1 MDDMTTAA
9 PTLYQSLAG
18 EIAGLISAGT
28 LRPGDRIPS
37 VRELSRAKDAS
48 VSSVLSAYRV
58 LEDRGLVES
67 RPQSGYYVRAAAAG
81 PAEPARTEPS
91 PAAAAVAVGELT
103 MRYTHDTHDPKLIQL
118 GAAVPHP
125 DLLPTAKLARS
136 IARMGRLRRAS
147 SNSYDLPAGC
157 SALREQLAKRM
168 YKAGVSVGPE
178 GVFATTGAQEALNLA
193 LHAVCKP
200 GDIVA
205 VESPAF
211 FGTLQAVEMHG
222 LKAVEIS
229 TDRDGMCLDALKRAL
244 SRHKIRAVISTP
256 TFSNPTGALMPEAKK
271 RALVELLAAKRV
283 PLIEDD
289 VYGDLPHDG
298 LDRPKAAKAYDR
310 EGGVIYCSSVS
321 KTMAPGYRVGWI
333 IPGRWAKEV
342 ERIKMVSNVSSA
354 CLPQLAVA
362 DILANGGYDRHLRRI
377 RAAYARS
384 TALMRDAV
392 ARSFPAGT
400 RLSNPRGGFVL
411 WAELPGKA
419 NALALYDR
427 ARRAGVVVAPGPLFS
442 ATGRHRSAMRL
453 NCSHW
458 NPQIERAVALLGR
471 LAGELA
477 R

>member
-1 MDDMTTAA
+1 MPGTS
-9 PTLYQSLAG
+9 TLYQSLAG
-18 EIAGLISAGT
+18 EIAGLIAAGT

-37 VRELSRAKDAS
+37 VRELSRSKAAS

-67 RPQSGYYVRAAAAG
+67 RPQSGYYVRTAPLG
-81 PAEPARTEPS
+81 PAEPARSEPS
-91 PAAAAVAVGELT
+91 PAAAAVEIGEFSV
-103 MRYTHDTHDPKLIQL
+103 RYTHDTHDPRFIQI
-118 GAAVPHP
+118 GAALPHP

-136 IARMGRLRRAS
+136 IARMGRLRRS
-147 SNSYDLPAGC
+147 QSNAYDLPVGC
-157 SALREQLAKRM
+157 SVLREQVAKRM
-168 YKAGVSVGPE
+168 FKAGVSVGPDDII
-178 GVFATTGAQEALNLA
+178 ATTGAQEALNLA
-193 LHAVCKP
+193 LHAVCSP

-222 LKAVEIS
+222 LKIVEIAS
-229 TDRDGMCLDALKRAL
+229 EARDGMCLEALKRAL
-244 SRHKIRAVISTP
+244 GRHKIKAVIATP
-256 TFSNPTGALMPEAKK
+256 TFSNPLGALMPEANKK
-271 RALVELLAAKRV
+271 ALVGMLAARGI
-283 PLIEDD
+283 PLIDDD

-333 IPGRWAKEV
+333 IPGRWRAKV
-342 ERIKMVSNVSSA
+342 ERFKMVSNVSTA

-362 DILANGGYDRHLRRI
+362 DVLANGGYDRHLRRI

-384 TALMRDAV
+384 TAQMRRAV
-392 ARSFPAGT
+392 AESFPAGT
-400 RLSNPRGGFVL
+400 RLSNPHGGFVL

-419 NALALYDR
+419 DSLELYDR
-427 ARRAGVVVAPGPLFS
+427 ARRAGVVMAPGPLFS
-442 ATGRHRSAMRL
+442 ATGRFRNALRL

-471 LAGELA
+471 LSADAA

>member
-1 MDDMTTAA
+1 MKDMPQAA
-9 PTLYQSLAG
+9 TLYQSLAG
-18 EIAGLISAGT
+18 EIAGLIDAGT

-37 VRELSRAKDAS
+37 VRELSRSKSAS

-67 RPQSGYYVRAAAAG
+67 RPQSGYYVRASRTG
-81 PAEPARTEPS
+81 PAEPVRTEPP
-91 PAAAAVAVGELT
+91 PAAASVEIGELT
-103 MRYTHDTHDPKLIQL
+103 LRYTHDTHDPKLIQI
-118 GAAVPHP
+118 GAALPHP
-125 DLLPTAKLARS
+125 DLLPTAQLARS
-136 IARMGRLRRAS
+136 IARMGRLRRAQ
-147 SNSYDLPAGC
+147 SNSYDTPDGC
-157 SALREQLAKRM
+157 VPLREQLSKRM
-168 YKAGVSVGPE
+168 FKAGVSIGAE
-178 GVFATTGAQEALNLA
+178 GLFTTTGAQEALNLA

-211 FGTLQAVEMHG
+211 FGTLQAIEMHG
-222 LKAVEIS
+222 LKAVELAM
-229 TDRDGMCLDALKRAL
+229 DRDGVCLDALKRAL
-244 SRHKIRAVISTP
+244 SRHKIRAVLATP

-271 RALVELLAAKRV
+271 KLLVELLAARKI

-298 LDRPKAAKAYDR
+298 LDRPKAAKAFDR
-310 EGGVIYCSSVS
+310 DGGVIYCSSVS
-321 KTMAPGYRVGWI
+321 KTIAPGYRVGWI
-333 IPGRWAKEV
+333 IPGRWAARV
-342 ERIKMVSNVSSA
+342 ERFKMISNVSTA

-362 DILANGGYDRHLRRI
+362 DLLANGGYDRHLRRI
-377 RAAYARS
+377 RGAYARS

-392 ARSFPAGT
+392 ARHFPEGT

-419 NALALYDR
+419 DALALYDR
-427 ARRAGVVVAPGPLFS
+427 ARRAGVVMAPGPLFS
-442 ATGRHRSAMRL
+442 ASGRYRNAMRL

-471 LAGELA
+471 LAAEAA

>member
-1 MDDMTTAA
+1 MPAA
-9 PTLYQSLAG
+9 TTLYQSLAG
-18 EIAGLISAGT
+18 EIAGLIDAGT

-37 VRELSRAKDAS
+37 VRELSRAKSAS

-58 LEDRGLVES
+58 LEDRGLIES
-67 RPQSGYYVRAAAAG
+67 RPQSGYYVRTAPLG
-81 PAEPARTEPS
+81 PAEPARSEPS
-91 PAAAAVAVGELT
+91 PAAASVEIGEFSV
-103 MRYTHDTHDPKLIQL
+103 RYTHDTHDPKFVQI
-118 GAAVPHP
+118 GAALPHP

-136 IARMGRLRRAS
+136 IARMGRLRRAH
-147 SNSYDLPAGC
+147 SNSYDLPVGC
-157 SALREQLAKRM
+157 SALREQVAKRM
-168 YKAGVSVGPE
+168 FKAGFAVGPE
-178 GVFATTGAQEALNLA
+178 DIIATTGAQEALNLA
-193 LHAVCKP
+193 LHAVCAP

-222 LKAVEIS
+222 LKIVEIAS
-229 TDRDGMCLDALKRAL
+229 EARDGMCLEALKRAL
-244 SRHKIRAVISTP
+244 GRHKIKAVIATP
-256 TFSNPTGALMPEAKK
+256 TFSNPLGALMPEAKK
-271 RALVELLAAKRV
+271 KALVEMLAARGI
-283 PLIEDD
+283 PLIDDD

-310 EGGVIYCSSVS
+310 DGGVIYCSSVS

-333 IPGRWAKEV
+333 IPGRWRAKV
-342 ERIKMVSNVSSA
+342 ERFKMVSNVSTA

-377 RAAYARS
+377 RAAYART
-384 TALMRDAV
+384 TALMRHAV
-392 ARSFPAGT
+392 AESFPAGT

-419 NALALYDR
+419 DTLALYDR
-427 ARRAGVVVAPGPLFS
+427 ARRAGVIMAPGPLFS
-442 ATGRHRSAMRL
+442 ATGRFRNAMRL

-458 NPQIERAVALLGR
+458 NPQIERAVAVLGR
-471 LAGELA
+471 LAAESA

>member
-1 MDDMTTAA
+1 MPSAS
-9 PTLYQSLAG
+9 TLYQSLAG
-18 EIAGLISAGT
+18 EIAGLIDAGT

-37 VRELSRAKDAS
+37 VRELSRSKSAS

-67 RPQSGYYVRAAAAG
+67 RPQSGYYVRTARLG
-81 PAEPARTEPS
+81 PAEPARSEPS
-91 PAAAAVAVGELT
+91 AAAAAVEIGEFSV
-103 MRYTHDTHDPKLIQL
+103 RYTHDTHDPKFIQI
-118 GAAVPHP
+118 GAALPHP

-136 IARMGRLRRAS
+136 IARMGRLRRFQ
-147 SNSYDLPAGC
+147 SNSYDLPVGC
-157 SALREQLAKRM
+157 SVLREQVAKRM
-168 YKAGVSVGPE
+168 YKAGVSVGPDDII
-178 GVFATTGAQEALNLA
+178 ATTGAQEALNLA
-193 LHAVCKP
+193 LHAVCFP

-211 FGTLQAVEMHG
+211 FGTLQAIEMHG
-222 LKAVEIS
+222 LKIVEIAS
-229 TDRDGMCLDALKRAL
+229 EARDGMCLDALKRAL
-244 SRHKIRAVISTP
+244 GRHKIKAVIATP
-256 TFSNPTGALMPEAKK
+256 TFSNPLGALMPEANKK
-271 RALVELLAAKRV
+271 ALVELLAARGV
-283 PLIEDD
+283 PLIDDD

-333 IPGRWAKEV
+333 IPGRWRAKV
-342 ERIKMVSNVSSA
+342 ERFKMVSNVSTA

-362 DILANGGYDRHLRRI
+362 DVLANGGYDRHLRRI

-384 TALMRDAV
+384 TAQMRRAV
-392 ARSFPAGT
+392 AESFPAGT

-419 NALALYDR
+419 DALALYDR
-427 ARRAGVVVAPGPLFS
+427 ARRAGVVMAPGPLFS
-442 ATGRHRSAMRL
+442 ATGRFRNAMRL

-458 NPQIERAVALLGR
+458 NPQIERAVVLLGR
-471 LAGELA
+471 LAAESA

>member
-1 MDDMTTAA
+1 M
-9 PTLYQSLAG
+9 PQSSTLYQSLAG
-18 EIAGLISAGT
+18 EIAGLITAGT

-37 VRELSRAKDAS
+37 VRELSRSKSAS

-67 RPQSGYYVRAAAAG
+67 RPQSGYYVRTARVG
-81 PAEPARTEPS
+81 PAEPARTAPPE
-91 PAAAAVAVGELT
+91 AASSVEIGELT
-103 MRYTHDTHDPKLIQL
+103 LRYTRDTHDPKLIQL
-118 GAAVPHP
+118 GAALPHP

-136 IARMGRLRRAS
+136 IARMGRLRRAQ
-147 SNSYDLPAGC
+147 SNSYDLPTGC
-157 SALREQLAKRM
+157 LSLREQVAKRM
-168 YKAGVSVGPE
+168 FKAGVSVGPE
-178 GVFATTGAQEALNLA
+178 AVITTAGAQEALNLA
-193 LHAVCKP
+193 LHAVCSP

-222 LKAVEIS
+222 LKAVEIA
-229 TDRDGMCLDALKRAL
+229 TEARDGMCLDALKRAL

-256 TFSNPTGALMPEAKK
+256 TFSNPLGALMPEARKK
-271 RALVELLAAKRV
+271 ALVELLAARKI

-298 LDRPKAAKAYDR
+298 LDRPKAAKAFDR
-310 EGGVIYCSSVS
+310 DGGVIYCSSVS

-333 IPGRWAKEV
+333 IPGRWRSQV
-342 ERIKMVSNVSSA
+342 ERFKMVSNVSSA

-377 RAAYARS
+377 RAAYART
-384 TALMRDAV
+384 TAQMRQAV
-392 ARSFPAGT
+392 AAGFPEGT

-419 NALALYDR
+419 DALALYDR
-427 ARRAGVVVAPGPLFS
+427 ARRSGVVVAPGPLFS
-442 ATGRHRSAMRL
+442 ATGRFRGAMRL

-458 NPQIERAVALLGR
+458 NPQIERAVGLLGR
-471 LAGELA
+471 LAAEAA

>member
-1 MDDMTTAA
+1 MKEMPTAA
-9 PTLYQSLAG
+9 TLYQSLAG
-18 EIAGLISAGT
+18 EIAGLITAGT

-37 VRELSRAKDAS
+37 VRELSRSKDAS

-67 RPQSGYYVRAAAAG
+67 RPQSGYYVRAAAPG
-81 PAEPARTEPS
+81 FAEPARTEPP
-91 PAAAAVAVGELT
+91 PAATAVEVGALT
-103 MRYTHDTHDPKLIQL
+103 LRYTHDTHDPKLVQL

-136 IARMGRLRRAS
+136 MARMGRLRRS
-147 SNSYDLPAGC
+147 QSNSYDLPSGC
-157 SALREQLAKRM
+157 ASLREQLAKRM
-168 YKAGVSVGPE
+168 YKAGVSVSPA
-178 GVFATTGAQEALNLA
+178 GVLATTGAQEALNLA

-222 LKAVEIS
+222 LKAVELS
-229 TDRDGMCLDALKRAL
+229 TDREGMCLDALKRAL
-244 SRHKIRAVISTP
+244 SRHRVRAVIATP

-271 RALVELLAAKRV
+271 RALVELCAAKGV

-298 LDRPKAAKAYDR
+298 LDRPKAAKAFDR
-310 EGGVIYCSSVS
+310 DGGVIYVSSVS

-333 IPGRWAKEV
+333 LPGRWKDEV
-342 ERIKMVSNVSSA
+342 ERAKMVSNVSSA

-362 DILANGGYDRHLRRI
+362 DLLANGGYDRHLRRI

-392 ARSFPAGT
+392 ARSFPEGT

-419 NALALYDR
+419 DALALYDR
-427 ARRAGVVVAPGPLFS
+427 ARRSGLVFAPGPLFS
-442 ATGRHRSAMRL
+442 ASGRHRSAMRL
-453 NCSHW
+453 NCSNW
-458 NPQIERAVALLGR
+458 DAKIERAIGVLGR
-471 LAGELA
+471 LAAEAA